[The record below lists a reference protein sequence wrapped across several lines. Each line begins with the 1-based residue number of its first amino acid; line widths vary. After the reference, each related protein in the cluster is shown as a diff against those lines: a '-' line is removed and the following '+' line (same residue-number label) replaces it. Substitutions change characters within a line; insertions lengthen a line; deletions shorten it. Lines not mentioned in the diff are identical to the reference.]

1 MTLTLTLTLL
11 SPNLTPNPKS
21 NPHPHPHPRRY
32 EPSKLVHAVQTLEE
46 PSLYWRDLLA
56 QAGAKH
62 HEVLYE
68 SLHGASRAQA
78 FQSAVTYIGGPPHA
92 RLREAHKEM
101 ASGSKQNLTLR
112 VHPITCEE
120 RIQDWSKLKLLLKSD
135 SLTLMTCELLASLAR
150 NQSIAHDATH
160 TTNR

>member
-1 MTLTLTLTLL
+1 M
-11 SPNLTPNPKS
+11 
-21 NPHPHPHPRRY
+21 R
-32 EPSKLVHAVQTLEE
+32 AVQTLEE

-62 HEVLYE
+62 HEVQYE
-68 SLHGASRAQA
+68 SLLGASRAQA

-135 SLTLMTCELLASLAR
+135 SLTLTTCELLASLAR
-150 NQSIAHDATH
+150 NQSQLPTTRRTQPIAECVE
-160 TTNR
+160 RGEVSREREGRSLKS

>member
-1 MTLTLTLTLL
+1 MILTLTLTLLALTLTLTLTLD
-11 SPNLTPNPKS
+11 
-21 NPHPHPHPRRY
+21 HPHPHPRRY
-32 EPSKLVHAVQTLEE
+32 EPSKLVRAVQTLEE

-62 HEVLYE
+62 HKVLYE
-68 SLHGASRAQA
+68 SLLGASRAQA

-150 NQSIAHDATH
+150 KI
-160 TTNR
+160 NR

>member
-1 MTLTLTLTLL
+1 M
-11 SPNLTPNPKS
+11 
-21 NPHPHPHPRRY
+21 R
-32 EPSKLVHAVQTLEE
+32 AVQTLEE

-62 HEVLYE
+62 REVLYE
-68 SLHGASRAQA
+68 SLLGASRAQA

-92 RLREAHKEM
+92 RLREAHKET

-135 SLTLMTCELLASLAR
+135 SLTLTTCELLASLAR
-150 NQSIAHDATH
+150 NQSQLPTTRRTQPIAECVE
-160 TTNR
+160 RGEVSREREGCSLKS